1 MDKVTFN
8 KAISP
13 FACINDI
20 FTLQIIINRLGTE
33 NIEEVAL
40 AVSASQLRERQWT
53 RPTLK
58 MAVERLQ
65 LLWPRIGMLNEDL
78 KITMGA
84 CTDAMDRCIS
94 LPHIK
99 LEGNKACPKFLL
111 DVRLWSYHN
120 VTLYCLDGPRRAK
133 LSVFKCHQCDIRL
146 YQNIISSTESWYDT
160 QKTLKSEIICL
171 SRETAFHAQLLLS
184 VDADL

>member
-1 MDKVTFN
+1 MAESVIWAFLLASENLKGWVLMMSSY
-8 KAISP
+8 KASWCRYGYYISP
-13 FACINDI
+13 TI
-20 FTLQIIINRLGTE
+20 L
-33 NIEEVAL
+33 
-40 AVSASQLRERQWT
+40 
-53 RPTLK
+53 
-58 MAVERLQ
+58 
-65 LLWPRIGMLNEDL
+65 LLWPRISMLNEDL
-78 KITMGA
+78 KIPMDA
-84 CTDAMDRCIS
+84 CTDAMDRCIF

-160 QKTLKSEIICL
+160 QKPLKSKIICL
-171 SRETAFHAQLLLS
+171 PRETAFHAKLFLS